1 MLSVP
6 QRLLSLPEVNVLLDT
21 QSSMILEKSMQQ
33 DKLGNENYVAQHFIS
48 IVSAGT
54 HQFSFQDGSSLKLQA
69 GQLGIFPKGLYTV
82 SDLISQE
89 GEFRTTLLFFSDE
102 QVSLFLKEV
111 QAKPETLKDSPK
123 AGVLP
128 ANELVHSWSQT
139 VLSYKHMYGQAEQLM
154 NTKFLELL
162 YLLQAQMMSTYGIG
176 LEQIFYQPQQRNL
189 KQFMTTH
196 FDKSLTTEDFAIL
209 TGRSV
214 SSFRRDFKRL
224 FGTTP
229 HQWLKDMRLNRAY
242 ETLTQMPK
250 SSNELAQ
257 EVGYESS
264 SHFISE
270 FKKKYQLTPGQL
282 AHQLH
287 PGYSNP

>member
-6 QRLLSLPEVNVLLDT
+6 QRLLTLPEVNVLLDT
-21 QSSMILEKSMQQ
+21 QSSLILEKRIME
-33 DKLGNENYVAQHFIS
+33 DKLGSQSYAAQHFVS
-48 IVSAGT
+48 IVSKGI
-54 HQFSFQDGSSLKLQA
+54 HQFSFQDGSTLKLEA

-89 GEFRTTLLFFSDE
+89 REFSTTLLFFSDE

-111 QAKPETLKDSPK
+111 QAKPEKSENMPK

-128 ANELVHSWSQT
+128 TIELVQSWLQT
-139 VLSYKHMYGQAEQLM
+139 ILSYKDIYGAAGQLI

-162 YLLQAQMMSTYGIG
+162 HLLQAQMVSTYGIG

-229 HQWLKDMRLNRAY
+229 HQWLKEMRLNRAY

-287 PGYSNP
+287 PGYLNP

>member
-6 QRLLSLPEVNVLLDT
+6 QRLLVLPEVKTLLESET
-21 QSSMILEKSMQQ
+21 AHILEKKILR
-33 DKLGNENYVAQHFIS
+33 DKLGSQSYAAQHFIS
-48 IVSAGT
+48 IVSSGM
-54 HQFSFQDGSSLKLQA
+54 HQFSFQDETSLKLQA
-69 GQLGIFPKGLYTV
+69 GQVGIFPKGIYTV

-89 GEFRTTLLFFSDE
+89 GEFATILLFFSDE
-102 QVSLFLKEV
+102 QVNLFLKEI
-111 QAKPETLKDSPK
+111 QAKPQRLETTPK
-123 AGVLP
+123 AGILP
-128 ANELVHSWSQT
+128 LHELLHPWLQT
-139 VLSYKHMYGQAEQLM
+139 ILSYKTLYGQSSQLIH
-154 NTKFLELL
+154 TKFLELL
-162 YLLQAQMMSTYGIG
+162 HLLQAQMMSTYSIG

-189 KQFMTTH
+189 KEFMMAH
-196 FDKSLTTEDFAIL
+196 FDKALTSEDFAIL

-229 HQWLKDMRLNRAY
+229 HQWLKDMRLHRAY

-250 SSNELAQ
+250 SSNELAH
-257 EVGYESS
+257 EVGYESV

-287 PGYSNP
+287 SRHLNP